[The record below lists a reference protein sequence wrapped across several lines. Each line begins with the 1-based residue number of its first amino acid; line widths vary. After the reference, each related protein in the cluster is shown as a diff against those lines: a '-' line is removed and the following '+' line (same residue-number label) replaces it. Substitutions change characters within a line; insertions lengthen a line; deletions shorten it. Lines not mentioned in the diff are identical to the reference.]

1 MTKEQAIVQLEK
13 SIKMWNEFWSGAQYI
28 ISEDDIDAIEC
39 LINEVKNK

>member
-13 SIKMWNEFWSGAQYI
+13 SIKMWNEFWGGASYI
-28 ISEDDIDAIEC
+28 ISEEDIEAIEC